1 MRSRGWLR
9 ATAGLVLLVYP
20 ASWRTRYGPELEE
33 ALDQHRVTPSTI
45 TDLAASA
52 FHAHRHPE
60 LGPADSLP
68 MPERLRSGL
77 ASMLFAA
84 VVFALAWA
92 EIVNVRV
99 RNPRLWM
106 FDGPNGGAEAVKAVA
121 LAGAVGLLA
130 VMAAALV
137 FLWSARLRRGRQR
150 LHVAALLAGTALA
163 LAAFAGLLAAG
174 AAAIDS
180 TASGA
185 LWWPSLLGWAVVST
199 GTAVAVAHATPDPRV
214 LRPCITLM
222 RLGVG
227 SMALAVAGS
236 VVMGASLSLG
246 APAIGAPVPEIVL
259 MAGAV
264 AWAAAA
270 LRRVGVEG
278 PGSQHV
284 V

>member
-9 ATAGLVLLVYP
+9 ATAGLVLLLYP
-20 ASWRTRYGPELEE
+20 ASWRTRYEAELEE

-45 TDLAASA
+45 VDLAVSAS
-52 FHAHRHPE
+52 HAHRHPE
-60 LGPADSLP
+60 LGPVDSHA
-68 MPERLRSGL
+68 MPERLGSSL
-77 ASMLFAA
+77 ASMLLATIA
-84 VVFALAWA
+84 FALAWA

-99 RNPRLWM
+99 RNPRIWM

-130 VMAAALV
+130 IMAAALL
-137 FLWSARLRRGRQR
+137 FLWSARLRPGRQR
-150 LHVAALLAGTALA
+150 LHVVALLAGTALA
-163 LAAFAGLLAAG
+163 VAASVGLFAAG

-185 LWWPSLLGWAVVST
+185 LWWPSLIGWAVVSM

-214 LRPCITLM
+214 LRPCTTLV

-227 SMALAVAGS
+227 AMALAVVGS
-236 VVMGASLSLG
+236 VVVGAALSLE
-246 APAIGAPVPEIVL
+246 APAIGAPVLPIML

-264 AWAAAA
+264 VWAAAA
-270 LRRVGVEG
+270 RRRVGIER

-284 V
+284 A

>member
-9 ATAGLVLLVYP
+9 ATAELVLFLYP
-20 ASWRTRYGPELEE
+20 ASWRTRYGAELEE
-33 ALDQHRVTPSTI
+33 ALGQHRVTASTI
-45 TDLAASA
+45 ADLALSA
-52 FHAHRHPE
+52 IHAHRHPE
-60 LGPADSLP
+60 LGPVDSIAVAA
-68 MPERLRSGL
+68 RLRSGL
-77 ASMLFAA
+77 ASMLLATVA
-84 VVFALAWA
+84 FALAWA
-92 EIVNVRV
+92 YIVNVRV

-130 VMAAALV
+130 VMAAALL
-137 FLWSARLRRGRQR
+137 FLWSAGPRPRRRR
-150 LHVAALLAGTALA
+150 LHVVALLAGTALA

-185 LWWPSLLGWAVVST
+185 LWWPALLAWAVVST
-199 GTAVAVAHATPDPRV
+199 GSAVAVAHATPDPRIS
-214 LRPCITLM
+214 RPCITLM

-236 VVMGASLSLG
+236 VGVSASLSLG
-246 APAIGAPVPEIVL
+246 APAIGAPVLPIIL
-259 MAGAV
+259 LAGAV
-264 AWAAAA
+264 VWAAAA
-270 LRRVGVEG
+270 LRRVAITR

-284 V
+284 A